1 MKRYKYFK
9 ALSALSI
16 IITTLFL
23 GGLTSNATEI
33 TPDFL
38 EQIEF
43 RKEFGLE
50 TNIDKIKLLNQNV
63 KLHEDSN
70 FEIPLTK
77 AEEEELEERFKIQNE
92 YIPKIKK

>member
-23 GGLTSNATEI
+23 GGLTTNATEI

-43 RKEFGLE
+43 RKEFG
-50 TNIDKIKLLNQNV
+50 
-63 KLHEDSN
+63 
-70 FEIPLTK
+70 
-77 AEEEELEERFKIQNE
+77 
-92 YIPKIKK
+92 